1 MADEKV
7 YTAETIKD
15 TPFPQEDVPQVDNT
29 QQNKDVYTPNEI
41 KDTPFPQTKTAN
53 EVLSTSLNTK
63 TRKILGVFQFTRY
76 GAIQVG
82 ILEIGISGEIKISP
96 VGITAKNKDGT
107 TTFALDGDT
116 GNASFLGT
124 IIASTFISDNLITGQ
139 IDVGQGTGGAYVR
152 LDGANNRIIVHDG
165 TNPRIIIGN
174 I

>member
-1 MADEKV
+1 MNEKV
-7 YTAETIKD
+7 FTQETIKD
-15 TPFPQEDVPQVDNT
+15 APFPTESIPQTGNTQSEAGVYTPSEIKETPFPVKQTAQELLSNT
-29 QQNKDVYTPNEI
+29 
-41 KDTPFPQTKTAN
+41 
-53 EVLSTSLNTK
+53 LNTK
-63 TRKILGVFQFTRY
+63 SRKILGVFQFTKY

-82 ILEIGISGEIKISP
+82 TLEVGVSGEIKISP

-152 LDGANNRIIVHDG
+152 LDGANNRIIIHDG
-165 TNPRIIIGN
+165 ANPRIIIGN